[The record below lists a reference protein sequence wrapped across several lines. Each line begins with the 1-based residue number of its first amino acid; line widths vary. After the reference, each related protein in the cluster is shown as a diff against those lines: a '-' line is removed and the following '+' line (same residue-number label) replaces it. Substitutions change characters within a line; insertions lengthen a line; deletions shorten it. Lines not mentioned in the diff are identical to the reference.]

1 MGQANLRGT
10 KEQRVAEGII
20 KARKRHDEAQA
31 QRDAYW
37 LRMSPKHRREVIEL
51 GALTSQMSLPFRFGR

>member
-20 KARKRHDEAQA
+20 KADKRRDAAQA
-31 QRDAYW
+31 RRDAYW
-37 LRMSPKHRREVIEL
+37 ARMSPKHRREVIEL
-51 GALTSQMSLPFRFGR
+51 IELSRQMSLPF